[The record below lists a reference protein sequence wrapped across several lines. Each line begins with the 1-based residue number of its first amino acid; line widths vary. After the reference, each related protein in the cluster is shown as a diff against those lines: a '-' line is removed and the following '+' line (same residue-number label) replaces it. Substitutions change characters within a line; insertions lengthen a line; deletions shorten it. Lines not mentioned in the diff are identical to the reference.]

1 MNIAVVLAGGVGSRF
16 GKAYPKQFAKVAGK
30 TLIEHTL
37 DVFEINSD
45 IDDVIVVSKGGFV
58 DLIWEMV
65 NKNGYHKIKSVISGG
80 NERMDSTF
88 NALEYIRD
96 NYDATSDINLI
107 IHDAVRPFVSDEII
121 TACINELNIFDAVD
135 VVINSA
141 DTIVEVDDDGNLVN
155 IPERSKLRRGQTP
168 QCFKF
173 HVLYEAYVL
182 AKAQENMKVTC
193 DCGVLLQVMPHVKI
207 STVHGH
213 DTNIKI
219 TEPIDISIADYV
231 FQQKGE
237 NRLSFLKK
245 EELRNRIRDK
255 VLVVYGGSYGI
266 GQDIIDLANEC
277 GAITYS
283 FSRGQTNTD
292 ISNSADIE
300 YSLKKVFDNEGRIDF
315 VINSAA
321 LLKKKPLMNMSDSEI
336 KNIIDVNLYG
346 AILLAKKAFPYLK
359 QTQGAMLNFTSSSYT
374 RGRSYYS
381 SYCSSKAGVV
391 NLTQSLAEEW
401 YDFNVKVNCINPE
414 RTSTPM
420 RRTNFGHEDPTTLL
434 KSEDVAVASLNTLVS
449 LSSGHIVNVKFD
461 NVLERNEYFN
471 SK

>member
-245 EELRNRIRDK
+245 R
-255 VLVVYGGSYGI
+255 
-266 GQDIIDLANEC
+266 
-277 GAITYS
+277 T
-283 FSRGQTNTD
+283 
-292 ISNSADIE
+292 
-300 YSLKKVFDNEGRIDF
+300 KK
-315 VINSAA
+315 
-321 LLKKKPLMNMSDSEI
+321 
-336 KNIIDVNLYG
+336 
-346 AILLAKKAFPYLK
+346 
-359 QTQGAMLNFTSSSYT
+359 
-374 RGRSYYS
+374 
-381 SYCSSKAGVV
+381 
-391 NLTQSLAEEW
+391 
-401 YDFNVKVNCINPE
+401 
-414 RTSTPM
+414 
-420 RRTNFGHEDPTTLL
+420 
-434 KSEDVAVASLNTLVS
+434 
-449 LSSGHIVNVKFD
+449 
-461 NVLERNEYFN
+461 
-471 SK
+471 